1 MILLIQFAGAQ
12 LDRDRRPDARGG
24 AAVPQDALDRLED
37 LPEAQED
44 GDQVVRALHHD
55 DRGARRPHPR
65 RQPLQGHTGAEANF
79 PHRQSLF
86 RGRQKVRSVKIV

>member
-24 AAVPQDALDRLED
+24 ATVPQDALDRLED

-55 DRGARRPHPR
+55 DRGARRAHPR
-65 RQPLQGHTGAEANF
+65 RQPLQGHQGAEANI
-79 PHRQSLF
+79 PNRQSLF
-86 RGRQKVRSVKIV
+86 RGRQKVRSVNIV